1 MRRLAR
7 KSDCWHFAKA
17 DILVAFIWILWPP
30 RACCFLI
37 ITTNI
42 TLRVAPQYYV
52 KGGTARAQIGWSENP
67 KNVNYF
73 GVLAEYIFS
82 LHEDIANTLLL
93 DLFRTDLPNGTEII
107 RLFLIWK
114 NGTFQNRSVF
124 FAIFI
129 LRSQSWSLA
138 SPLVR
143 FPLGPSQAA
152 ASYCYCLC
160 LPSLCAIFSVL
171 FLIRTSARL
180 PACCTRLLPHTL
192 CLLPCARCF
201 GELLW
206 DAAFCSNFGEQ
217 LWGTTLG
224 SNFAALQHH
233 WRTVFEERQ
242 LWGVALSKATLGS
255 SFRQQL

>member
-1 MRRLAR
+1 MGHSRIGAFFC
-7 KSDCWHFAKA
+7 DFHFTVPV
-17 DILVAFIWILWPP
+17 LVPRFSPGSIPP
-30 RACCFLI
+30 R
-37 ITTNI
+37 
-42 TLRVAPQYYV
+42 
-52 KGGTARAQIGWSENP
+52 
-67 KNVNYF
+67 
-73 GVLAEYIFS
+73 
-82 LHEDIANTLLL
+82 
-93 DLFRTDLPNGTEII
+93 
-107 RLFLIWK
+107 
-114 NGTFQNRSVF
+114 SV
-124 FAIFI
+124 
-129 LRSQSWSLA
+129 
-138 SPLVR
+138 
-143 FPLGPSQAA
+143 PSRW
-152 ASYCYCLC
+152 SYCYCLC

>member
-1 MRRLAR
+1 MR
-7 KSDCWHFAKA
+7 
-17 DILVAFIWILWPP
+17 ILFCSTFSGRTSPM
-30 RACCFLI
+30 
-37 ITTNI
+37 
-42 TLRVAPQYYV
+42 AP
-52 KGGTARAQIGWSENP
+52 K
-67 KNVNYF
+67 
-73 GVLAEYIFS
+73 
-82 LHEDIANTLLL
+82 
-93 DLFRTDLPNGTEII
+93 I
-107 RLFLIWK
+107 RLFWIWK
-114 NGTFQNRSVF
+114 NGAFQNRSVF
-124 FAIFI
+124 
-129 LRSQSWSLA
+129 LRFSFYGPSPGPVSQSHDGPSRF
-138 SPLVR
+138 SPGFR

-201 GELLW
+201 GEILW
-206 DAAFCSNFGEQ
+206 DANFGEQ

-242 LWGVALSKATLGS
+242 LWGVALAK
-255 SFRQQL
+255 QLWEAAFGNNFKREI